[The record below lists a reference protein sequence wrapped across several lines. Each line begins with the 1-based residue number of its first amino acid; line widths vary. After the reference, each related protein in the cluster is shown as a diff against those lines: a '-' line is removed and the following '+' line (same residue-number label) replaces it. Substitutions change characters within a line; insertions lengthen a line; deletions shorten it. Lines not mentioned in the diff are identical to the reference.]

1 MTEEEKATTPAE
13 AEMEESEQPAPR
25 ITQVTLERVI
35 FIAIASV
42 AVTVGFYLL
51 LYFQTGAWQVL
62 AEAVSTVLAGILLA
76 IARPLARRGK
86 IDAAGYCMLLAVV
99 AVFGVG
105 EILWANETSNNVV
118 GPIILIVLI
127 NMMLWPRRWGLWIAT
142 GASFAA
148 YIWLVNWL
156 QPLPRF
162 DTAQLNL
169 LHIYDWVM
177 TAFFALIALW
187 QIARAYRR
195 ITTIRTRLLIVFVL
209 TVLLPATAI
218 AVGVVLVDLTR
229 GQQQTTDHLESV
241 ATLKEAEIDTWLSDL
256 QSDLESVLYDTV
268 MINLVNWVT
277 PGGGTPTQRDS
288 AHTNL
293 TLRFRHL
300 IEQRRTFQELFLMD
314 PRGEVVMSTDITQEG
329 KIYNTQTFFQ
339 EGTKGPFV
347 SAPFYS
353 VSAGQMTI
361 IVTYPVLDNAGKL
374 IGVLAGRTNMA
385 TLDQIMGQATGLGNT
400 GQTYLVGLNK
410 ALLTEPRL
418 PAPEPYIRTV
428 GVERALYYRDTRL
441 ASGSGLYVGYRG
453 EPVIGIYRWLPGLQ
467 IVLLAER
474 DQAEALAPTYASIA
488 IIGAVA
494 LVAVVLAILASLF
507 LTRSIANPVTK
518 LAATAGQ
525 IAAGNLELTAEVN
538 QEDEIGALA
547 RAFNQ
552 MTRQL
557 RNLIAGL
564 EAQVAERTQELQQ
577 ANYGLQRRAVQFE
590 ASIQVGRAITSILNL
605 DDLLTEI
612 VNLIRDRFGFYHAG
626 IFMLDESGEWAVL
639 RQATGEAGQRMLA
652 RKHQL
657 AVGGQSIVGWVTG
670 NRQPRVV
677 LNVGAD
683 TVHFKNPDLPH
694 TRSEMALPLVVG
706 DRLLGALDVQS
717 TEESAFDQED
727 VAILSLM
734 ADQVAIAIDNALKFS
749 QEVSI
754 LEATSPLYRASRSIA
769 LATSLDDVLKAI
781 VDHVGFYIDRCA
793 INLFVYPTSE
803 DEKTTWLEVLA
814 AWDRAPDIPNVIGT
828 RYPLSPETLEIML
841 QRGMDPLVANDLRA
855 ETGDERLP
863 HAYRLVL
870 AEYLHLR
877 AVSFLPLVAAGQVVG
892 LLMVAS
898 RQIHTWTEAELRTL
912 RSLST
917 QVAGAVENARLF
929 QQVRARAAREQT
941 LNQMTARFA
950 RSLNVD
956 SVLQNAVRELGQSL
970 QVTEVAVHLALPQK
984 PHQKPPPTNGGEK
997 TTGAQRAEEEVGPS
1011 A

>member
-13 AEMEESEQPAPR
+13 MEKSKQPAPE
-25 ITQVTLERVI
+25 ITQRQRRVTSMKWLIYIGAICAAVTL
-35 FIAIASV
+35 A
-42 AVTVGFYLL
+42 FYVV
-51 LYFQTGAWQVL
+51 LYFQTGAWQVSVEVGGVL
-62 AEAVSTVLAGILLA
+62 LAGVSLAAAYWLIQREKLDVAGSFLLTA
-76 IARPLARRGK
+76 VIAVTGTSEL
-86 IDAAGYCMLLAVV
+86 V
-99 AVFGVG
+99 
-105 EILWANETSNNVV
+105 WANESWSNTP
-118 GPIILIVLI
+118 GAIVLI
-127 NMMLWPRRWGLWIAT
+127 IIVGAVVWPRRWYVWLVMGGL
-142 GASFAA
+142 FAA
-148 YIWLVNWL
+148 ASLLINSFGAPW
-156 QPLPRF
+156 PRY
-162 DTAQLNL
+162 DTAQSNVLR
-169 LHIYDWVM
+169 IYD
-177 TAFFALIALW
+177 ALIVGLLILAVFW
-187 QIARAYRR
+187 EIARAYRH
-195 ITTIRTRLLIVFVL
+195 ITTIRTRLLIAFVL
-209 TVLLPATAI
+209 TVLLPAMAI
-218 AVGVVLVDLTR
+218 AAGVVLVNLTR

-241 ATLKEAEIDTWLSDL
+241 ATLKEAEIDTWLYDLRSDL
-256 QSDLESVLYDTV
+256 NSLLYDTV
-268 MINLVNWVT
+268 MIKLVSWIL
-277 PGGGTPTQRDS
+277 PEGGTRTQRDA
-288 AHTNL
+288 AHDNL
-293 TLRFRHL
+293 TLRFRSL

-314 PRGEVVMSTDITQEG
+314 TRGEVVMSTDTTQEG
-329 KIYNTQTFFQ
+329 KLYSNQSYFQ
-339 EGTKGPFV
+339 EGIKGPSV

-353 VSAGQMTI
+353 VSSGQMTI
-361 IVTYPVLDNAGKL
+361 MATCPVLDNAGKT
-374 IGVLAGRTNMA
+374 IAVLAGRTNIA
-385 TLDQIMGQATGLGNT
+385 TLDEIMGQATGLGDT
-400 GQTYLVGLNK
+400 GQTYLVGLNR
-410 ALLTEPRL
+410 ALLTQPRL
-418 PAPEPYIRTV
+418 PAPEPYIRTD
-428 GVERALYYRDTRL
+428 GVERALYYRGTSL
-441 ASGSGLYVGYRG
+441 GSGSGLYAGYRG
-453 EPVIGIYRWLPGLQ
+453 EPVIGVYRWLPEIQL
-467 IVLLAER
+467 VLLAEQ
-474 DQAEALAPTYASIA
+474 DQAQALAPTYASMA

-564 EAQVAERTQELQQ
+564 EAQVAERTQELQR

-605 DDLLTEI
+605 DDLLAEI
-612 VNLIRDRFGFYHAG
+612 VNLIRDQFGFYHAG

-657 AVGGQSIVGWVTG
+657 AIGGQSIVGWVTG

-706 DRLLGALDVQS
+706 DRVLGALDVQS
-717 TEESAFDQED
+717 TEESAFDKED

-734 ADQVAIAIDNALKFS
+734 ADQVAVAIDNALKFS

-781 VDHVGFYIDRCA
+781 VDHVGFYVDRCA
-793 INLFVYPTSE
+793 INLFVYPATE
-803 DEKTTWLEVLA
+803 DEKTTWLEVIA

-828 RYPLSPETLEIML
+828 RYPLSSEMVEIML
-841 QRGMDPLVANDLRA
+841 QRGMEPLVANDLRA

-870 AEYLHLR
+870 AEYLQLR
-877 AVSFLPLVAAGQVVG
+877 AVSFLPLIAAGQVIG

-929 QQVRARAAREQT
+929 QQVQARAAREQT

-984 PHQKPPPTNGGEK
+984 PPPTNGGEK
-997 TTGAQRAEEEVGPS
+997 ASRAQRTEEEAGPS